1 MTASIKPI
9 QRSVKKRSI
18 LHNSKEFEICYG
30 GVSRHLTKASELK
43 KDSESKGK
51 VFLHLNAGGM
61 LGGYVWYQ
69 ILGAGPAVE
78 SIKMLGYNA
87 MALGYRDFEEGV
99 PATVEYLKALKNA
112 NVTVL
117 CANMDV
123 SNEPTMRDLFKKSM
137 VINISGRK
145 IGIIGYIGQDA
156 DYLADTG
163 KIIFTDPKVAIENE
177 VTALLSQ
184 GAYFIIALG
193 SAGFEGVQE
202 WMSKLYNVDLFVNGG
217 SNSFLYNG
225 ANVGPL
231 NEKIVGPYPY
241 VDYSQNMK
249 RLFVQTSRYG
259 KYLGKI
265 EMNINDEGRI
275 MEYSTTN
282 PILLDPSVAQ
292 NPELQ
297 GKVDQWER
305 QVLTQ
310 ANETIGYTK
319 IPIISD
325 RKICWYE
332 ECTGAAL
339 MADAARWFL
348 EKITTSSNDWS
359 NTVAATVWHGG
370 ALADTDLDLGAGPI
384 TYGDIL
390 TMFPYANVIVRAWM
404 YGLQI
409 KNLFEESVRYYNDT
423 TSPNRGEFLH
433 VSGLRVEYD
442 LSKPGGLR
450 VANIYIRNTFS
461 IYGGMDPLRLDVLYQ
476 IGMPSFIANGGSH
489 FEFMQTVPKNSTGVR
504 DETVLK
510 EYIKRFTPLTYGN
523 EGRVKFI
530 KILDP
535 STDCPSSNVTGTV
548 FLTIFLTLLFTGL
561 AFAAY
566 KYLWPAMRDR
576 RGSLLSLVR

>member
-1 MTASIKPI
+1 
-9 QRSVKKRSI
+9 
-18 LHNSKEFEICYG
+18 
-30 GVSRHLTKASELK
+30 
-43 KDSESKGK
+43 
-51 VFLHLNAGGM
+51 M

-123 SNEPTMRDLFKKSM
+123 SNEPTMKDIFKKSM

-177 VTALLSQ
+177 VTSLLSQ

-310 ANETIGYTK
+310 SNETIGYTK

-348 EKITTSSNDWS
+348 EKITTSNNDWS

-390 TMFPYANVIVRAWM
+390 TMFPYANVVVRAWM

-442 LSKPGGLR
+442 LSKPGGSR

-504 DETVLK
+504 DEAVLK